1 MYLWM
6 DVLLPIAE
14 INTGKEQNTGIVFKE
29 RLR

>member
-1 MYLWM
+1 MEG
-6 DVLLPIAE
+6 LLPIAE